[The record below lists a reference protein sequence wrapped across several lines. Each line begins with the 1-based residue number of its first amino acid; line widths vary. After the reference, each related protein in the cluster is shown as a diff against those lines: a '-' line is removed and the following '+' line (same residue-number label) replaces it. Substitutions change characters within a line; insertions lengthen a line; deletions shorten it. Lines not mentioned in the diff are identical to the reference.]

1 MTQIK
6 LTAQHQKFIDA
17 AGEIYPNQSEFSTS
31 QIKKICNET
40 GCPNPSWLKKSDYRV
55 GHGTYSLELA
65 GVAVQT
71 NVVDLPV
78 SPTSVGSVN
87 VQMNDTPVIPQVIK
101 EFVPF
106 GHFSDLK
113 NILSSGL
120 FFPVFITGL
129 SGNGKTMMVE
139 QICAKLKRECYRV
152 NVTIET
158 DEDDLIG
165 SNTLIDGNIVFR
177 EGPVL
182 KAMRKGSVLL
192 IDEIDLA
199 SNKIM
204 CLQSILEGSGYLNK
218 KTGEFIS
225 PVEGFTVVATAN
237 TKGKGSDDGRF
248 IGTNVL
254 NEAFLER
261 FSITMEQE
269 YPSNAIE
276 KKILVKEFEKLEVEG
291 QTDFATNLVTWAD
304 VIRKSFYEGAIDELI
319 STRRL
324 VHIVQA
330 FKMFDNKMKSIEM
343 CVSRFDQETKATFLD
358 LYTKVDA
365 EALQEAY
372 EVEQEEEGK
381 FGVTVEEQIEQAR
394 YEAYQEGAE
403 DAHQAIE
410 EQIDYKNPE
419 TKEELF

>member
-1 MTQIK
+1 MIK
-6 LTAQHQKFIDA
+6 ITAQHEKFIDA
-17 AGEIYPNQSEFSTS
+17 AATVYPGQAEFSTS
-31 QIKKICNET
+31 QIRNVQAET
-40 GCPNPSWLKKSDYRV
+40 GCPFPSWLCTPEFRV

-65 GVAVQT
+65 GVAVQN

-78 SPTSVGSVN
+78 NAPNVGSVN
-87 VQMNDTPVIPQVIK
+87 VLMNDVTVIPEAVK
-101 EFVPF
+101 EYVPF
-106 GHFSDLK
+106 GHFKDLK
-113 NILSSGL
+113 SILQSGL

-139 QICAKLKRECYRV
+139 QVCAKLKRECYRV

-165 SNTLIDGNIVFR
+165 SNTLVDGNIVFR

-182 KAMRKGSVLL
+182 KAMRKGAVLL

-204 CLQSILEGSGYLNK
+204 CLQSILEGKGYLNK
-218 KTGEFIS
+218 KTGEYVS
-225 PVEGFTVVATAN
+225 PENGFTIIATAN

-276 KKILVKEFEKLEVEG
+276 KKILVKEFERLEI
-291 QTDFATNLVTWAD
+291 TDQEDYVSNLVMWAD

-324 VHIVQA
+324 VHIAQA
-330 FKMFDNKMKSIEM
+330 FTMFKDKMKAIEM
-343 CVSRFDQETKATFLD
+343 CVSRFDSETKATFLD
-358 LYTKVDA
+358 LYTKVDE
-365 EALQEAY
+365 EAVEVPEEDDG
-372 EVEQEEEGK
+372 EVEITFEDYNDPSNEEEA
-381 FGVTVEEQIEQAR
+381 F
-394 YEAYQEGAE
+394 
-403 DAHQAIE
+403 
-410 EQIDYKNPE
+410 
-419 TKEELF
+419 

>member
-1 MTQIK
+1 MIK
-6 LTAQHQKFIDA
+6 ITAQHEKFIDA
-17 AGEIYPNQSEFSTS
+17 AGIVFPGQVEFSTS
-31 QIKKICNET
+31 QVRKIVSET
-40 GCPNPSWLKKSDYRV
+40 GCPTPSWLLKPEYRV

-65 GVAVQT
+65 GVATAKVI
-71 NVVDLPV
+71 DLPV
-78 SPTSVGSVN
+78 GNPSVGTVDIL
-87 VQMNDTPVIPQVIK
+87 QNDVEVIPQAVK
-101 EFVPF
+101 EYVPF
-106 GHFSDLK
+106 GHFRDLK
-113 NILSSGL
+113 SILTSRL

-139 QICAKLKRECYRV
+139 QVCAKLKRECYRV

-165 SNTLIDGNIVFR
+165 SNTLIDGNIQFR

-182 KAMRKGSVLL
+182 KAMRKGAVLL

-204 CLQSILEGSGYLNK
+204 CLQSILEGKGYLNK
-218 KTGEFIS
+218 KTGEYVS
-225 PVEGFTVVATAN
+225 PAPGFTIIATAN

-261 FSITMEQE
+261 FSNTMEQE

-276 KKILVKEFEKLEVEG
+276 KKILIKEFERLEVAD
-291 QTDFATNLVTWAD
+291 QIDFVTNLVNWAD

-324 VHIVQA
+324 VHIAQA
-330 FKMFDNKMKSIEM
+330 FTMFKDKMKAIEM
-343 CVSRFDQETKATFLD
+343 CVSRFDTETKATFLD

-365 EALQEAY
+365 EAV
-372 EVEQEEEGK
+372 EVPEDDILTPTDAEEFLGDVEIKDFTDPSDEEEV
-381 FGVTVEEQIEQAR
+381 F
-394 YEAYQEGAE
+394 
-403 DAHQAIE
+403 
-410 EQIDYKNPE
+410 
-419 TKEELF
+419 

>member
-1 MTQIK
+1 MIK
-6 LTAQHQKFIDA
+6 LTAQHEKFIDA
-17 AGEIYPNQSEFSTS
+17 ASETYPGQAEFSKS
-31 QIKKICNET
+31 QIKRICKET
-40 GCPNPSWLKKSDYRV
+40 GCPNPSWLQKSEFRI

-65 GVAVQT
+65 GIAVQQ

-78 SPTSVGSVN
+78 SQTTIGAPSVLVN
-87 VQMNDTPVIPQVIK
+87 DIIVIPESVK
-101 EFVPF
+101 EYVPF
-106 GHFSDLK
+106 GHFTDLK
-113 NILSSGL
+113 NIISSGL

-152 NVTIET
+152 NVTVET

-165 SNTLIDGNIVFR
+165 SNTLVDGNIVFR

-182 KAMRKGSVLL
+182 KAMRKGAVLL

-204 CLQSILEGSGYLNK
+204 CLQSILEGKGYLNK
-218 KTGEFIS
+218 KTGEYIS
-225 PVEGFTVVATAN
+225 PEQGFTVLATAN

-276 KKILVKEFEKLEVEG
+276 KKILVKEFEKLEVKDAV
-291 QTDFATNLVTWAD
+291 DFASNLVTWAD

-324 VHIVQA
+324 VHIAQA
-330 FKMFDNKMKSIEM
+330 FKMFENKMKAIEM
-343 CVSRFDQETKATFLD
+343 CVARFDSETKATFLD

-365 EALQEAY
+365 EAQEVDETVSSY
-372 EVEQEEEGK
+372 EDELAELK
-381 FGVTVEEQIEQAR
+381 AKHEEQSSNDF
-394 YEAYQEGAE
+394 E
-403 DAHQAIE
+403 DPDSNEDI
-410 EQIDYKNPE
+410 
-419 TKEELF
+419 F

>member
-1 MTQIK
+1 MIK
-6 LTAQHQKFIDA
+6 LTAQHEKFINA
-17 AGEIYPNQSEFSTS
+17 AGEVYPGQSEFSTS
-31 QIKKICNET
+31 QIKNVIKET
-40 GCPNPSWLKKSDYRV
+40 GCPFPSWLTKKDYRV

-65 GVAVQT
+65 GVAVQQ
-71 NVVDLPV
+71 NVVNLPV
-78 SPTSVGSVN
+78 GSTTVSAPN
-87 VQMNDTPVIPQVIK
+87 IINDVTVVPEVVK
-101 EFVPF
+101 EYVPF
-106 GHFSDLK
+106 GHFTDLK
-113 NILSSGL
+113 SIVSSGL

-139 QICAKLKRECYRV
+139 QICAKLKKECYRV

-165 SNTLIDGNIVFR
+165 SNTLVDGNIVFR

-182 KAMRKGSVLL
+182 KAMRKGAVLL

-204 CLQSILEGSGYLNK
+204 CLQSILEGKGYLNK
-218 KTGEFIS
+218 KTGEYVS
-225 PVEGFTVVATAN
+225 PKDGFTIVATAN

-276 KKILVKEFEKLEVEG
+276 KKILVKEFEKLEVKG
-291 QTDFATNLVTWAD
+291 AIDFATNLVTWAD

-330 FKMFDNKMKSIEM
+330 FKMFDNKLKAIEM
-343 CVSRFDQETKATFLD
+343 CVARFDSETKATFLD
-358 LYTKVDA
+358 LYTKVDE
-365 EALQEAY
+365 EAN
-372 EVEQEEEGK
+372 EVDETVSSYEQEL
-381 FGVTVEEQIEQAR
+381 
-394 YEAYQEGAE
+394 
-403 DAHQAIE
+403 
-410 EQIDYKNPE
+410 
-419 TKEELF
+419 EELKAKHASEYSEPDNNEDLF

>member
-1 MTQIK
+1 MTIQI
-6 LTAQHQKFIDA
+6 TAQHEKFIDA
-17 AGEIYPNQSEFSTS
+17 ASEVYPGQSEFSKS
-31 QIKKICNET
+31 QIKKVCAEK
-40 GCPNPSWLKKSDYRV
+40 GCPNPSWLQKSEFRV

-65 GVAVQT
+65 GVAVAT
-71 NVVDLPV
+71 NIATIPVTTGSISAPTLLQSDVV
-78 SPTSVGSVN
+78 
-87 VQMNDTPVIPQVIK
+87 VIPEVVK

-113 NILSSGL
+113 NIISSGL

-129 SGNGKTMMVE
+129 SGNGKTFMVE
-139 QICAKLKRECYRV
+139 QVCARLKRECYRV

-182 KAMRKGSVLL
+182 KAMRKGAVLL

-204 CLQSILEGSGYLNK
+204 CLQSILEGKGYLNK
-218 KTGEFIS
+218 KTGEYIE
-225 PVEGFTVVATAN
+225 PVSGFTILATAN

-276 KKILVKEFEKLEVEG
+276 KKILLGEFSKLEVAG
-291 QTDFATNLVTWAD
+291 QESFATNLVTWAD

-324 VHIVQA
+324 VHIAQA
-330 FKMFDNKMKSIEM
+330 FKMFNNKMKSIEM
-343 CVSRFDQETKATFLD
+343 CVARFDSETKATFLD
-358 LYTKVDA
+358 LYTKVDS
-365 EALQEAY
+365 EPVVDYDESS
-372 EVEQEEEGK
+372 EVSDYD
-381 FGVTVEEQIEQAR
+381 TSIEDE
-394 YEAYQEGAE
+394 YNEVL
-403 DAHQAIE
+403 DAIASKDH
-410 EQIDYKNPE
+410 YTPE
-419 TKEELF
+419 NDESTF

>member
-1 MTQIK
+1 MTIK
-6 LTAQHQKFIDA
+6 VTAHHEKFIDA
-17 AGEIYPNQSEFSTS
+17 ASKLFPDQSEFSVS
-31 QIKKICNET
+31 QIKRIVSES
-40 GCPNPSWLKKSDYRV
+40 GCPRPGWLIKPKYRV

-65 GVAVQT
+65 GIQAA
-71 NVVDLPV
+71 NVVEL
-78 SPTSVGSVN
+78 PTSKTPPTIGVNLLQDDVSVVPEKVSN
-87 VQMNDTPVIPQVIK
+87 YI
-101 EFVPF
+101 PF

-113 NILSSGL
+113 SIVQSRL
-120 FFPVFITGL
+120 FFPVFVTGL

-139 QICAKLKRECYRV
+139 QICARLKRECYRV
-152 NVTIET
+152 NITIET

-165 SNTLIDGNIVFR
+165 SNTLVDGNIVYR

-182 KAMRKGSVLL
+182 KAMRKGAVLL

-204 CLQSILEGSGYLNK
+204 CLQSILEGKGYLIK
-218 KTGEFIS
+218 KTGEYVT
-225 PVEGFTVVATAN
+225 PTPGFTIIATAN

-261 FSITMEQE
+261 FSVTMEQE
-269 YPSNAIE
+269 YPSNSVE
-276 KKILVKEFEKLEVEG
+276 KKILIGELKGLGLEGEDEK
-291 QTDFATNLVTWAD
+291 DFADKLITWAD

-330 FKMFDNKMKSIEM
+330 YKMFGQRLKAIQM
-343 CVSRFDQETKATFLD
+343 CVSRFDSETKATFLD

-365 EALQEAY
+365 DEIKTESDNDESTA
-372 EVEQEEEGK
+372 K
-381 FGVTVEEQIEQAR
+381 SSTS
-394 YEAYQEGAE
+394 
-403 DAHQAIE
+403 
-410 EQIDYKNPE
+410 DYSEPDII
-419 TKEELF
+419 

>member
-1 MTQIK
+1 MIK
-6 LTAQHQKFIDA
+6 ITAQHEKFIDA
-17 AGEIYPNQSEFSTS
+17 AAEVYPGQSEFSTS
-31 QIKKICNET
+31 QIRNVTAET
-40 GCPNPSWLKKSDYRV
+40 GCPFPSWLCKPDYRV

-65 GVAVQT
+65 GVAVAT
-71 NVVDLPV
+71 NNVVDLPV
-78 SPTSVGSVN
+78 GPTSAGAVN
-87 VQMNDTPVIPQVIK
+87 VLMNDVVVIPEAVK
-101 EFVPF
+101 EYVPF
-106 GHFSDLK
+106 GHFKDLK
-113 NILSSGL
+113 SILRSGL

-139 QICAKLKRECYRV
+139 QVCAKLKKECYRV

-165 SNTLIDGNIVFR
+165 SNTLVDGNIVFK

-182 KAMRKGSVLL
+182 KAMRKGAVLL

-218 KTGEFIS
+218 KTGEYVS
-225 PVEGFTVVATAN
+225 PEKGFTIVATAN

-276 KKILVKEFEKLEVEG
+276 KKILTKEFGRLEIDAPEG
-291 QTDFATNLVTWAD
+291 YVVNLVNWAD
-304 VIRKSFYEGAIDELI
+304 VIRKSFFEGAIDELI

-324 VHIVQA
+324 VHISQA
-330 FKMFDNKMKSIEM
+330 FSMFKDKMKAIEM
-343 CVSRFDQETKATFLD
+343 CVSRFDSETKATFLD

-365 EALQEAY
+365 EAI
-372 EVEQEEEGK
+372 
-381 FGVTVEEQIEQAR
+381 TVSDDDIPTPTD
-394 YEAYQEGAE
+394 E
-403 DAHQAIE
+403 DEIVSEFDEFA
-410 EQIDYKNPE
+410 DPDN
-419 TKEELF
+419 KEEAF

>member
-1 MTQIK
+1 MIK
-6 LTAQHQKFIDA
+6 ITAQHEKFIDA
-17 AGEIYPNQSEFSTS
+17 AAEVYPGQSEFSTS
-31 QIKKICNET
+31 QIRNVINET
-40 GCPNPSWLKKSDYRV
+40 GCPFPSWLTKKDYRV

-65 GVAVQT
+65 GVAIQN

-78 SPTSVGSVN
+78 ASTTIGAPN
-87 VQMNDTPVIPQVIK
+87 IINDITVVPEVIK

-106 GHFSDLK
+106 GHFTDLK
-113 NILSSGL
+113 TILTTEL

-139 QICAKLKRECYRV
+139 QVCAKLKRECYRV

-165 SNTLIDGNIVFR
+165 SNTLVDGNIVFR

-182 KAMRKGSVLL
+182 KAMRKGAVLL

-204 CLQSILEGSGYLNK
+204 CLQSILEGKGYLNK
-218 KTGEFIS
+218 KTGEYVS
-225 PVEGFTVVATAN
+225 PADGFTVIATAN

-276 KKILVKEFEKLEVEG
+276 KKILIKEFDKLEVEG
-291 QTDFATNLVTWAD
+291 HEDFATNLVTWAD
-304 VIRKSFYEGAIDELI
+304 VIRKSFFEGAIDELI

-324 VHIVQA
+324 VHIAQA
-330 FKMFDNKMKSIEM
+330 FKMFNNKMKSIEM
-343 CVSRFDQETKATFLD
+343 CVSRFDSETKATFMD

-365 EALQEAY
+365 EPVVDYVDPY
-372 EVEQEEEGK
+372 ESEEEELLK
-381 FGVTVEEQIEQAR
+381 ESTIMAENQD
-394 YEAYQEGAE
+394 YNNPDEGE
-403 DAHQAIE
+403 D
-410 EQIDYKNPE
+410 
-419 TKEELF
+419 LF

>member
-1 MTQIK
+1 MIK
-6 LTAQHQKFIDA
+6 ITAQHEKFIDA
-17 AGEIYPNQSEFSTS
+17 AAEVYPGQAEFSTS
-31 QIKKICNET
+31 QIRNVTAET
-40 GCPNPSWLKKSDYRV
+40 GCPFPSWLCKPDYRV

-65 GVAVQT
+65 GVAVAT
-71 NVVDLPV
+71 NNVVELPV
-78 SPTSVGSVN
+78 GPPSAGAVN
-87 VQMNDTPVIPQVIK
+87 VLMNDVVVIPPVVK
-101 EFVPF
+101 EYVPF
-106 GHFSDLK
+106 GHFKDLK
-113 NILSSGL
+113 SILQSGL

-139 QICAKLKRECYRV
+139 QVCAKLKRECYRV

-165 SNTLIDGNIVFR
+165 SNTLVDGNIVFR

-182 KAMRKGSVLL
+182 KAMRKGAVLL

-218 KTGEFIS
+218 KTGEYVS
-225 PVEGFTVVATAN
+225 PEKGFTIVATAN

-269 YPSNAIE
+269 YPTNAIE
-276 KKILVKEFEKLEVEG
+276 KKILIKEFERLEI
-291 QTDFATNLVTWAD
+291 TDQDEYVVNLVNWAD
-304 VIRKSFYEGAIDELI
+304 VIRKSFFEGAIDELI

-324 VHIVQA
+324 VHIAQA
-330 FKMFDNKMKSIEM
+330 FSMFKDKMKAIEM
-343 CVSRFDQETKATFLD
+343 CVSRFDTETKATFLD

-365 EALQEAY
+365 EAIATPDDIPPPSDEDEIVSEFDEFADPDNTEEA
-372 EVEQEEEGK
+372 
-381 FGVTVEEQIEQAR
+381 F
-394 YEAYQEGAE
+394 
-403 DAHQAIE
+403 
-410 EQIDYKNPE
+410 
-419 TKEELF
+419 

>member
-1 MTQIK
+1 MTIK
-6 LTAQHQKFIDA
+6 ITAQHEKFINA
-17 AGEIYPNQSEFSTS
+17 AAEVYPGQSEFSTS
-31 QIKKICNET
+31 QIRNVQKEK
-40 GCPNPSWLKKSDYRV
+40 GCPFPSWLTKSKYRV

-65 GVAVQT
+65 GVAVQN

-78 SPTSVGSVN
+78 GSTTVSAPN
-87 VQMNDTPVIPQVIK
+87 VLMNDVTVIPEVVK
-101 EFVPF
+101 EYVPF
-106 GHFSDLK
+106 GHFTDLK
-113 NILSSGL
+113 SIISSRL

-165 SNTLIDGNIVFR
+165 SNTLVDGNIVFR

-182 KAMRKGSVLL
+182 KAMRKGAVLL

-204 CLQSILEGSGYLNK
+204 CLQSILEGKGYLNK
-218 KTGEFIS
+218 KTGEYVS
-225 PVEGFTVVATAN
+225 PTDGFTVIATAN

-276 KKILVKEFEKLEVEG
+276 KKILVKEFEKLGVEDN
-291 QTDFATNLVTWAD
+291 TDFATNLVTWAD

-324 VHIVQA
+324 VHIAQA

-343 CVSRFDQETKATFLD
+343 CVSRFDAETKATFLD

-365 EALQEAY
+365 EAQADPY
-372 EVEQEEEGK
+372 VEEE
-381 FGVTVEEQIEQAR
+381 EEFLK
-394 YEAYQEGAE
+394 EAETISQSSEYSEADNGE
-403 DAHQAIE
+403 D
-410 EQIDYKNPE
+410 
-419 TKEELF
+419 LF

>member
-1 MTQIK
+1 MIK
-6 LTAQHQKFIDA
+6 ITAQHEKFIDA
-17 AGEIYPNQSEFSTS
+17 AATVYPGQAEFSTS
-31 QIKKICNET
+31 QIRNVQAET
-40 GCPNPSWLKKSDYRV
+40 GCPFPSWLCKPEFRV

-65 GVAVQT
+65 GVAVQN

-78 SPTSVGSVN
+78 NAPNVGSVN
-87 VQMNDTPVIPQVIK
+87 VLMNDVTVIPEAVK
-101 EFVPF
+101 EYVPF
-106 GHFSDLK
+106 GHFKDLK
-113 NILSSGL
+113 SILQSGL

-139 QICAKLKRECYRV
+139 QVCAKLKRECYRV

-165 SNTLIDGNIVFR
+165 SNTLVDGNIVFR

-182 KAMRKGSVLL
+182 KAMRKGAVLL

-204 CLQSILEGSGYLNK
+204 CLQSILEGKGYLNK
-218 KTGEFIS
+218 KTGEYVS
-225 PVEGFTVVATAN
+225 PENGFTIIATAN

-276 KKILVKEFEKLEVEG
+276 KKILMKEFGRLEI
-291 QTDFATNLVTWAD
+291 TDQEDYVSNLVMWAD

-324 VHIVQA
+324 VHIAQA
-330 FKMFDNKMKSIEM
+330 FTMFKDKMKAIEM
-343 CVSRFDQETKATFLD
+343 CVSRFDSETKATFLD
-358 LYTKVDA
+358 LYTKVDE
-365 EALQEAY
+365 EAVEVPEEDDG
-372 EVEQEEEGK
+372 EVEITFEDYNDPSNEEEA
-381 FGVTVEEQIEQAR
+381 F
-394 YEAYQEGAE
+394 
-403 DAHQAIE
+403 
-410 EQIDYKNPE
+410 
-419 TKEELF
+419 

>member
-1 MTQIK
+1 MIK
-6 LTAQHQKFIDA
+6 ITAQHEKFIDSA
-17 AGEIYPNQSEFSTS
+17 AKVYPGQSEFSTS
-31 QIKKICNET
+31 QIRNVINET
-40 GCPNPSWLKKSDYRV
+40 GCPFPSWLTKKDYRV

-65 GVAVQT
+65 GVAVQQ
-71 NVVDLPV
+71 NVVNLPV
-78 SPTSVGSVN
+78 GSTTVSAPN
-87 VQMNDTPVIPQVIK
+87 IINDVTVVPEVVK
-101 EFVPF
+101 EYVPF
-106 GHFSDLK
+106 GHFTDLK
-113 NILSSGL
+113 SIVSSGL

-152 NVTIET
+152 NVTVET

-165 SNTLIDGNIVFR
+165 SNTLVDGNIVFR

-182 KAMRKGSVLL
+182 KAMRKGAVLL

-204 CLQSILEGSGYLNK
+204 CLQSILEGKGYLNK
-218 KTGEFIS
+218 KTGEYVS
-225 PVEGFTVVATAN
+225 PEDGFTIIATAN

-276 KKILVKEFEKLEVEG
+276 KKILVKEFEKLEVSDTTE
-291 QTDFATNLVTWAD
+291 FATNLVTWAD

-324 VHIVQA
+324 VHIAQA

-343 CVSRFDQETKATFLD
+343 CVSRFDSETKATFLD

-365 EALQEAY
+365 EAETDPY
-372 EVEQEEEGK
+372 VEEE
-381 FGVTVEEQIEQAR
+381 
-394 YEAYQEGAE
+394 
-403 DAHQAIE
+403 
-410 EQIDYKNPE
+410 
-419 TKEELF
+419 EELLKQAEAMSSEYSEADEGEDLF

>member
-1 MTQIK
+1 MTIK
-6 LTAQHQKFIDA
+6 ITAQHEKFIDA
-17 AGEIYPNQSEFSTS
+17 AAQVYPGQSEFSRS
-31 QIKKICNET
+31 QIRKVVAET
-40 GCPNPSWLKKSDYRV
+40 GCPNPSWFTKAKFRS
-55 GHGTYSLELA
+55 GAGTYSLELA
-65 GVAVQT
+65 GVAVQN

-78 SPTSVGSVN
+78 GAPNVGSVN
-87 VQMNDTPVIPQVIK
+87 VLMNDVTVIPEAVK
-101 EFVPF
+101 EYVPF
-106 GHFSDLK
+106 GHFKDLK
-113 NILSSGL
+113 SIIQSGL
-120 FFPVFITGL
+120 FFPTFITGL

-139 QICAKLKRECYRV
+139 QVCAKLKRECYRV

-165 SNTLIDGNIVFR
+165 SNTLVDGNIVFR

-182 KAMRKGSVLL
+182 KAMRKGAVLL

-204 CLQSILEGSGYLNK
+204 CLQSILEGKGYLNK
-218 KTGEFIS
+218 KTGEYVS
-225 PVEGFTVVATAN
+225 PENGFTIIATAN

-276 KKILVKEFEKLEVEG
+276 RKILTKEFERLEI
-291 QTDFATNLVTWAD
+291 TDQNDYVSNLVTWAD

-324 VHIVQA
+324 VHIAQA
-330 FKMFDNKMKSIEM
+330 FTMFKDKMKAIEM
-343 CVSRFDQETKATFLD
+343 CVARFDSETKATFLD
-358 LYTKVDA
+358 LYTKVDE
-365 EALQEAY
+365 EAIQ
-372 EVEQEEEGK
+372 VPEEEKEFFDG
-381 FGVTVEEQIEQAR
+381 EETETEFKDGDTPDTTE
-394 YEAYQEGAE
+394 EA
-403 DAHQAIE
+403 
-410 EQIDYKNPE
+410 
-419 TKEELF
+419 F

>member
-1 MTQIK
+1 MIK
-6 LTAQHQKFIDA
+6 LTAQHEKFIDA
-17 AGEIYPNQSEFSTS
+17 AAGLYPGQAEFSKS
-31 QIKKICNET
+31 QIKKICAET
-40 GCPNPSWLKKSDYRV
+40 GCPNPSWLQKAKYRC

-65 GVAVQT
+65 GVKVAA

-78 SPTSVGSVN
+78 GQTSVGGVN
-87 VQMNDTPVIPQVIK
+87 VLQNDISVVPEIVN
-101 EFVPF
+101 EYVPF
-106 GHFSDLK
+106 GHFTDLK
-113 NILSSGL
+113 SIVKSRL

-152 NVTIET
+152 NVTVET

-165 SNTLIDGNIVFR
+165 SNTLVDGNIVFR

-182 KAMRKGSVLL
+182 KAMRKGAVLL

-204 CLQSILEGSGYLNK
+204 CLQSILEGKGYLNK
-218 KTGEFIS
+218 KTGEYVS
-225 PVEGFTVVATAN
+225 PENGFTIIATAN

-276 KKILVKEFEKLEVEG
+276 KRILIKEFEKLEVTG
-291 QTDFATNLVTWAD
+291 NNDFAEKLVTWAD

-324 VHIVQA
+324 VHIAQA
-330 FKMFDNKMKSIEM
+330 FKMFNNKLKSIEM
-343 CVSRFDQETKATFLD
+343 CVSRFDSETKATFLD
-358 LYTKVDA
+358 LYTKVDS
-365 EALQEAY
+365 ET
-372 EVEQEEEGK
+372 V
-381 FGVTVEEQIEQAR
+381 VTDTDET
-394 YEAYQEGAE
+394 
-403 DAHQAIE
+403 
-410 EQIDYKNPE
+410 E
-419 TKEELF
+419 TKDFSQPDNSEDLF

>member
-1 MTQIK
+1 MIK
-6 LTAQHQKFIDA
+6 LTAQHEKFIDA
-17 AGEIYPNQSEFSTS
+17 ASETYPGQSEFSTS
-31 QIKKICNET
+31 QIKKVVAET
-40 GCPNPSWLKKSDYRV
+40 GCPFPSWFTKKDFRV

-65 GVAVQT
+65 GVAVQQ

-78 SPTSVGSVN
+78 GPTSVGTVD
-87 VQMNDTPVIPQVIK
+87 VLMNDISVVPQVIK

-113 NILSSGL
+113 NILNSGL

-182 KAMRKGSVLL
+182 KAMRKGAVLL

-225 PVEGFTVVATAN
+225 PADGFTVVATAN

-276 KKILVKEFEKLEVEG
+276 KKILVKEFDKLEVSDAV
-291 QTDFATNLVTWAD
+291 DFATNLVTWAD
-304 VIRKSFYEGAIDELI
+304 VIRKSFFEGAIDELI

-324 VHIVQA
+324 VHIAQA
-330 FKMFDNKMKSIEM
+330 YKMFDNKLKAIEM
-343 CVSRFDQETKATFLD
+343 CVARFDAETKATFLD

-365 EALQEAY
+365 EAELYQGESEDEADLEYQRQIDQMNQQDSEIAEAY
-372 EVEQEEEGK
+372 EA
-381 FGVTVEEQIEQAR
+381 GVQAG
-394 YEAYQEGAE
+394 QSTTDFE
-403 DAHQAIE
+403 DPSNDE
-410 EQIDYKNPE
+410 D
-419 TKEELF
+419 LF

>member
-1 MTQIK
+1 MIK
-6 LTAQHQKFIDA
+6 LTAQHEKFIDA
-17 AGEIYPNQSEFSTS
+17 AAEIYPGQSEFSKS
-31 QIKKICNET
+31 QIKKVCAEK
-40 GCPNPSWLKKSDYRV
+40 GCPNPSWLQKSEYRV

-65 GVAVQT
+65 GVAVQN

-78 SPTSVGSVN
+78 GPTSVGSMSVLT
-87 VQMNDTPVIPQVIK
+87 NDVSVIPQAIK

-113 NILSSGL
+113 NILNSGL

-182 KAMRKGSVLL
+182 KAMRKGAVLL

-225 PVEGFTVVATAN
+225 PADGFTVVATAN

-276 KKILVKEFEKLEVEG
+276 KKILVKEFDKLEVKDAV
-291 QTDFATNLVTWAD
+291 DFASNLVTWAD
-304 VIRKSFYEGAIDELI
+304 VIRKSFFEGAIDELI

-324 VHIVQA
+324 VHIAQA
-330 FKMFDNKMKSIEM
+330 YKMFDNKLKAIEM
-343 CVSRFDQETKATFLD
+343 CVARFDSETKATFLD

-365 EALQEAY
+365 EAEAY
-372 EVEQEEEGK
+372 EETIDEEES
-381 FGVTVEEQIEQAR
+381 AR
-394 YEAYQEGAE
+394 YAQETENMQAAYEAGIQAGQSQSSMSDYE
-403 DAHQAIE
+403 DPSNDE
-410 EQIDYKNPE
+410 D
-419 TKEELF
+419 LF

>member
-1 MTQIK
+1 MTIQI
-6 LTAQHQKFIDA
+6 TAQHEKFIDA
-17 AGEIYPNQSEFSTS
+17 ASEVYPGQSEFSKS
-31 QIKKICNET
+31 QIKKVCAEK
-40 GCPNPSWLKKSDYRV
+40 GCPNPSWLQKSEFRV

-65 GVAVQT
+65 GVAVATSIATIPVTTGSISAPTLLQSD
-71 NVVDLPV
+71 VV
-78 SPTSVGSVN
+78 
-87 VQMNDTPVIPQVIK
+87 VIPEVVK

-113 NILSSGL
+113 NIISSGL

-129 SGNGKTMMVE
+129 SGNGKTFMVE
-139 QICAKLKRECYRV
+139 QVCAKLKRECYRV

-182 KAMRKGSVLL
+182 KAMRKGAVLL

-204 CLQSILEGSGYLNK
+204 CLQSILEGKGYLNK
-218 KTGEFIS
+218 KTGEYIE
-225 PVEGFTVVATAN
+225 PVSGFTILATAN

-276 KKILVKEFEKLEVEG
+276 KKILCKEFEKLGVKDA
-291 QTDFATNLVTWAD
+291 TNFATNLVTWAD

-324 VHIVQA
+324 VHIAQA
-330 FKMFDNKMKSIEM
+330 FKMFNNKMKSIEM
-343 CVSRFDQETKATFLD
+343 CVARFDSETKATFLD
-358 LYTKVDA
+358 LYTKVDSEPVVDYE
-365 EALQEAY
+365 EASEDSDY
-372 EVEQEEEGK
+372 D
-381 FGVTVEEQIEQAR
+381 TSIEDEYNKVLDTIASKDH
-394 YEAYQEGAE
+394 YT
-403 DAHQAIE
+403 
-410 EQIDYKNPE
+410 PE
-419 TKEELF
+419 NDESTF

>member
-1 MTQIK
+1 MIK
-6 LTAQHQKFIDA
+6 ITAQHEKFIDA
-17 AGEIYPNQSEFSTS
+17 AAKVYPGQEEFSLP
-31 QIKKICNET
+31 QIKKVMAET
-40 GCPNPSWLKKSDYRV
+40 GCPKPSWLTKPAYRV
-55 GHGTYSLELA
+55 GHGLYSLALA
-65 GVAVQT
+65 GVAVQN

-78 SPTSVGSVN
+78 SAPNVGSVN
-87 VQMNDTPVIPQVIK
+87 VLMNDVTVIPEAVK
-101 EFVPF
+101 EYVPF
-106 GHFSDLK
+106 GHFKDLK
-113 NILSSGL
+113 SILQSGL

-139 QICAKLKRECYRV
+139 QVCAKLKRECYRV

-165 SNTLIDGNIVFR
+165 SNTLVDGNIVFR

-182 KAMRKGSVLL
+182 KAMRKGAVLL

-204 CLQSILEGSGYLNK
+204 CLQSILEGKGYLNK
-218 KTGEFIS
+218 KTGEYVS
-225 PVEGFTVVATAN
+225 PENGFTIIATAN

-276 KKILVKEFEKLEVEG
+276 KKILTKEFERLEI
-291 QTDFATNLVTWAD
+291 TDQDEYVSNLVMWAD
-304 VIRKSFYEGAIDELI
+304 VIRKSFFEGAIDELI

-324 VHIVQA
+324 VHIAQA
-330 FKMFDNKMKSIEM
+330 FTMFKDKMKAIEM
-343 CVSRFDQETKATFLD
+343 CVSRFDSETKATFLD
-358 LYTKVDA
+358 LYTKVDE
-365 EALQEAY
+365 EAIEVPEEQEDDG
-372 EVEQEEEGK
+372 EVEITFEDYNDPSNEEEA
-381 FGVTVEEQIEQAR
+381 F
-394 YEAYQEGAE
+394 
-403 DAHQAIE
+403 
-410 EQIDYKNPE
+410 
-419 TKEELF
+419 

>member
-1 MTQIK
+1 MTIK
-6 LTAQHQKFIDA
+6 ITAQHEKFINA
-17 AGEIYPNQSEFSTS
+17 ATEVYPGQAEFSTS
-31 QIKKICNET
+31 QIKNVVKET
-40 GCPNPSWLKKSDYRV
+40 GCPFPSWLTKKDYRV

-65 GVAVQT
+65 GVAVQQ
-71 NVVDLPV
+71 NVVNLPV
-78 SPTSVGSVN
+78 GSNTVGAPNIINDISVVPE
-87 VQMNDTPVIPQVIK
+87 VVK
-101 EFVPF
+101 EYVPF
-106 GHFSDLK
+106 GHFTDLK
-113 NILSSGL
+113 SIVSSGL

-152 NVTIET
+152 NVTVET

-165 SNTLIDGNIVFR
+165 SNTLVDGNIIFR

-182 KAMRKGSVLL
+182 KAMRKGAVLL

-204 CLQSILEGSGYLNK
+204 CLQSILEGKGYLNK
-218 KTGEFIS
+218 KTGEYVS
-225 PVEGFTVVATAN
+225 PEAGFTIIATAN

-276 KKILVKEFEKLEVEG
+276 KKILIKEFEKLEVSDFTE
-291 QTDFATNLVTWAD
+291 FATNLVTWAD

-324 VHIVQA
+324 VHIAQA
-330 FKMFDNKMKSIEM
+330 FKMFDNKMKAIEM
-343 CVSRFDQETKATFLD
+343 CVARFDSETKATFLD

-365 EALQEAY
+365 EV
-372 EVEQEEEGK
+372 VE
-381 FGVTVEEQIEQAR
+381 IEDD
-394 YEAYQEGAE
+394 E
-403 DAHQAIE
+403 DFDGHGTSSKDA
-410 EQIDYKNPE
+410 DYSDPE
-419 TKEELF
+419 NSEDLF